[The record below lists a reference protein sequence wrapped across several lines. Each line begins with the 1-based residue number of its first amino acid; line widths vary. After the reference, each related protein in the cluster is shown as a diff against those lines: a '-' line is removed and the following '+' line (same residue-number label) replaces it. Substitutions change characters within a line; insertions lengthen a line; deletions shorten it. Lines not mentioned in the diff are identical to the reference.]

1 MSIFIQVTHGMEL
14 QIKEVQRIC
23 GKQDNKWQAMYH
35 NMARFNK
42 NEVEDIITY
51 LNKKKERK
59 AH

>member
-1 MSIFIQVTHGMEL
+1 
-14 QIKEVQRIC
+14 
-23 GKQDNKWQAMYH
+23 MYH